1 MRAVF
6 HAPAS
11 ITSVVE
17 APRAV
22 SSEARPT
29 RPLCAV
35 NRAAMPAAWA
45 AAVNRRP
52 RLRGV
57 RPPKTRAV
65 GSTSAGRRAEDGGG
79 GAVLEIAHVGGGALL
94 VGLGAAHRHENRIL
108 GGGGHHVAPL
118 EGGRFTAAESALEEH
133 SGEGLVEGAAP
144 GSGGGGF
151 EASAGAAGT
160 VSGGE
165 DGGEAIGGQRRGL
178 APAPVGA
185 VAPGTRPARD
195 RSVALGSRSRPAWL
209 GR

>member
-11 ITSVVE
+11 ITSAVE

-35 NRAAMPAAWA
+35 NRASMPAALA

-65 GSTSAGRRAEDGGG
+65 GSTSAGRRVRT
-79 GAVLEIAHVGGGALL
+79 AVAAPFLRYRTSVGGALL

-108 GGGGHHVAPL
+108 GSGGRYVAPL

-144 GSGGGGF
+144 GGGGDSF
-151 EASAGAAGT
+151 PAAAVPSGT
-160 VSGGE
+160 VSRGE
-165 DGGEAIGGQRRGL
+165 DGGQAVGSEGRGL
-178 APAPVGA
+178 PPAPGRPRPGGTPR
-185 VAPGTRPARD
+185 APDPSGPPGPGCR
-195 RSVALGSRSRPAWL
+195 
-209 GR
+209 

>member
-35 NRAAMPAAWA
+35 NRAAMPAALA

-65 GSTSAGRRAEDGGG
+65 GSTSAGPKSEDGGG
-79 GAVLEIAHVGGGALL
+79 GAVLEIAYVGGGALL

-133 SGEGLVEGAAP
+133 SGEGLVEGAAAGGDGAGFAAP
-144 GSGGGGF
+144 ASVSGAVG
-151 EASAGAAGT
+151 
-160 VSGGE
+160 GGE
-165 DGGEAIGGQRRGL
+165 DRGQAVGGQRRGL
-178 APAPVGA
+178 PPAPLGA
-185 VAPGTRPARD
+185 VAPEAGQHAVGLGAAD
-195 RSVALGSRSRPAWL
+195 GGSRPVWPER
-209 GR
+209 